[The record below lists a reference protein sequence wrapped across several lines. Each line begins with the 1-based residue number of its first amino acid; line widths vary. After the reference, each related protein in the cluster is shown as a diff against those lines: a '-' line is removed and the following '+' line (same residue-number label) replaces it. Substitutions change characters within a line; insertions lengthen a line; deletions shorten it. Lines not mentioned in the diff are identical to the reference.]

1 MVTGTDAPSLS
12 TAVAPQVGAIA
23 VLLGATLEAVQVMLV
38 FTVLPG
44 ALTIG
49 VAGWVT
55 PHVGCASSHVQDC
68 CGHTPSCS
76 VQAHRR

>member
-1 MVTGTDAPSLS
+1 MS

-55 PHVGCASSHVQDC
+55 FRVGCASSHVQDC
-68 CGHTPSCS
+68 CVNTPSCS
-76 VQAHRR
+76 VQAHRPW